1 MVETP
6 AESQRNRRAL
16 RRFDAGLLKLVISA
30 GLGTLIAGTLG
41 IGDDFLKG
49 RRSVQEQ
56 RCSIAQQVVL
66 DESPSPALNPAQRG
80 RINYLAVQQLAQCM
94 GETT

>member
-6 AESQRNRRAL
+6 SEDQRNRRTR
-16 RRFDAGLLKLVISA
+16 RRFDEGPLKLLISA

-41 IGDDFLKG
+41 IGGDFLKG
-49 RRSVQEQ
+49 RRSAQEL

-66 DESPSPALNPAQRG
+66 DESPSPSLNPAQRG
-80 RINYLAVQQLAQCM
+80 RINDLAVQRLEQCM
-94 GETT
+94 GERT

>member
-6 AESQRNRRAL
+6 VGNQRNPRKRR
-16 RRFDAGLLKLVISA
+16 RIDAGLLKLVISA

-41 IGDDFLKG
+41 IGGDFLKS
-49 RRSVQEQ
+49 RRNAQEQ

-80 RINYLAVQQLAQCM
+80 RINYLAVKQLERCM